1 MFLIKNF
8 GIDIAYLYYITHKAM
23 KKLLLI
29 IAIAFLTCA
38 LFAQNKKI
46 EYDDLYYLPSKDAKS
61 VKHVKQKSVI
71 AEDTLLFDAY
81 NAVDTLVKKNP
92 NIQINNYYDNDPFF
106 YSNRIGRF
114 YHGGFNYWMYG
125 NPWYYSNYW
134 MYDPY
139 DWYWE
144 SKFMGYPYWNY
155 PYYNGFY
162 FGYNSYWGW
171 NFGWN
176 WNWYHPYYE
185 HNNYWYGGHNNF
197 YGFHQQSK
205 PNIQYGRRE
214 RPSNL
219 TLNQPSTRRIVSPQ
233 LQERRDVKPQDRP
246 TYSQNR
252 RTYTPSYEQPRM
264 NVRPQYNNTQT
275 QRRTFENQGVQNRIS
290 QPNNN
295 IRSSVSTQSRT
306 QTRTYSQPSVNR
318 SSNYNT
324 PSRSYSPPATNRS
337 SNFNSS
343 GADRRSSS
351 SNFSSGGSS
360 GESRSAGSSNSSSN
374 SSGSGHSSSGRR

>member
-1 MFLIKNF
+1 MILDQI
-8 GIDIAYLYYITHKAM
+8 
-23 KKLLLI
+23 LLLI
-29 IAIAFLTCA
+29 IAIAFLTST

-81 NAVDTLVKKNP
+81 NVADTLVKENP
-92 NIQINNYYDNDPFF
+92 NITINYYDNNPFF

-114 YHGGFNYWMYG
+114 YHGGFNYWMYS

-134 MYDPY
+134 MYDLY

-144 SKFMGYPYWNY
+144 SRFMDY

-162 FGYNSYWGW
+162 FGYNSYWSW

-176 WNWYHPYYE
+176 WGWNWYHPYYE

-197 YGFHQQSK
+197 YVYNRPRQDV
-205 PNIQYGRRE
+205 QYGRRE
-214 RPSNL
+214 RQSNL
-219 TLNQPSTRRIVSPQ
+219 SSIYNNRVTS
-233 LQERRDVKPQDRP
+233 QERRIAPSQQRNVNPQDRP
-246 TYSQNR
+246 TYNQNR
-252 RTYTPSYEQPRM
+252 RTYTPSYNNPRLG
-264 NVRPQYNNTQT
+264 VRPQYNNS
-275 QRRTFENQGVQNRIS
+275 RPSDMGRTYERKAEIS
-290 QPNNN
+290 TES
-295 IRSSVSTQSRT
+295 RTQSRT
-306 QTRTYSQPSVNR
+306 YQPSVNR
-318 SSNYNT
+318 SSNYST

-351 SNFSSGGSS
+351 NNFSSGGSS
-360 GESRSAGSSNSSSN
+360 GVSRSSGSSNGSSNSSSS